1 MHNVFCLIGLLFVA
15 NGAFAAGQGCSCDRD
30 EILDQIRAA
39 ETIFY
44 GRIVEAQME
53 AAASEHIQLT
63 VEVKDPIRGLR
74 SGSVSIATTLPHNC
88 GIPAEIGEHSLYVIP
103 DLDKPVTR
111 CSGSSLPYV
120 FDGSYELDCALIT
133 ISYTDSDSSIV
144 KDCLQ
149 RRIQRGGSKREDM
162 QGYFALL
169 EELDPSTVMVY
180 TDNEV
185 IYRNL
190 VFVFSDDKLESYFWR

>member
-1 MHNVFCLIGLLFVA
+1 MHKVFFWIGLLFVA
-15 NGAFAAGQGCSCDRD
+15 RDAFAAGPGCSCDRD
-30 EILDQIRAA
+30 EVLDQIRAA
-39 ETIFY
+39 ETVFY

-53 AAASEHIQLT
+53 TAASEHIQLT
-63 VEVKDPIRGLR
+63 VEVKDPIRGPR
-74 SGSVSIATTLPHNC
+74 SQRVSIATTLPHNC

-111 CSGSSLPYV
+111 CSGSSLPYD
-120 FDGSYELDCALIT
+120 FDGSYELVCALIT
-133 ISYTDSDSSIV
+133 ISYVNDDPSIV

-149 RRIQRGGSKREDM
+149 RRIRRGGSKREDL
-162 QGYFALL
+162 QDYFALL
-169 EELDPSTVMVY
+169 EELDPSTIMIY